1 MILHEAMALREPMDA
16 IFELLR
22 REEWVLD
29 GAAPI
34 ARESARLLGKKKK
47 SCKSREKRSYAE
59 LIHSCPQVV
68 HKAPK
73 VVDNSVDN
81 LSARAGKPQNHAD
94 SSRGSGPCQKSDGFG
109 FWGGK
114 SPKCGTCKPVE
125 SPKVEKPFWG
135 APKRR
140 KYRKWRS
147 LEREAVKEN
156 GKFENLGLL
165 AGAKYPSFPPFLERK

>member
-1 MILHEAMALREPMDA
+1 MDA

-47 SCKSREKRSYAE
+47 SCKNREKRSYAE
-59 LIHSCPQVV
+59 LIHNCPQVV

-81 LSARAGKPQNHAD
+81 LNARAGKPQNHAD
-94 SSRGSGPCQKSDGFG
+94 SSRGSSPCQKSDGFG
-109 FWGGK
+109 FWGRK

-125 SPKVEKPFWG
+125 SPKVEKRFWD
-135 APKRR
+135 AQNR
-140 KYRKWRS
+140 RKWRKDCGGDCR
-147 LEREAVKEN
+147 L
-156 GKFENLGLL
+156 
-165 AGAKYPSFPPFLERK
+165 SFGRAESRT